1 MFRLQFCS
9 INLRCR
15 KVSFHIVVRKENLDD
30 PLSSL
35 FLGMFWKFLGTYGI
49 FCYRFFYFQF
59 IKFKDSV
66 RYRCLIN
73 LYLDHA
79 GIEICNCIDIRGKTI
94 SRSLTFATRIFYV
107 A

>member
-1 MFRLQFCS
+1 ML
-9 INLRCR
+9 
-15 KVSFHIVVRKENLDD
+15 SFHIVVRKEYLDD

-49 FCYRFFYFQF
+49 FYYRFFHFHF

-73 LYLDHA
+73 LYLDHFTLLYL
-79 GIEICNCIDIRGKTI
+79 GIEICNCIDIHGKTI
-94 SRSLTFATRIFYV
+94 SRSFIFAPRIFHV